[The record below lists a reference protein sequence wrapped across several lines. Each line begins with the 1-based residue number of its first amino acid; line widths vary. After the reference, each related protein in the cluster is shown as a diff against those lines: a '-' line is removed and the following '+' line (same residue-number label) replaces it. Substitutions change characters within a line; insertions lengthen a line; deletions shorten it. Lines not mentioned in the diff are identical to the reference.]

1 MNRQSIELAAQRI
14 SPFVTRTPLV
24 ASPWLSGASGATVW
38 LKLETA
44 QVTGSFKARGAMNAL
59 LAMKERS
66 PEVDL
71 VVCASAGNHG
81 QALAWAGGQLGIR
94 VRAHVPAAA
103 ADTKKQAMRTYGAAL
118 IEAADYDAAE
128 EAGRADA
135 VKLGVPYVS
144 PYNNDDVI
152 AGQGTIALEML
163 DDQPGIEVFVI
174 AVGGGGLISGCAV
187 VAKDRQQPLGIIGA
201 EAESSPVFTTALA
214 TGEITTVRVR
224 PTLADA
230 LAGNLEPGSR
240 TFAMVQHLVD
250 GVALVAEGSIE
261 AAMRGLYR
269 QHDLITEGAG
279 AVATAAVMQGLGLT
293 GRTVGVI
300 VCGRNID
307 LGRFSHVTGIALPA
321 Q

>member
-103 ADTKKQAMRTYGAAL
+103 ADTKKHAMRTYGAAL
-118 IEAADYDAAE
+118 IEADDYDAAE

-135 VKLGVPYVS
+135 VHLGVPYVS

-163 DDQPGIEVFVI
+163 TSNRGSRLVTPSAADSSAAARWSRKIGNGRRHHARRPSFGIHH
-174 AVGGGGLISGCAV
+174 GLG
-187 VAKDRQQPLGIIGA
+187 DR
-201 EAESSPVFTTALA
+201 
-214 TGEITTVRVR
+214 EITTVRVR

-230 LAGNLEPGSR
+230 LAGSSSP
-240 TFAMVQHLVD
+240 
-250 GVALVAEGSIE
+250 
-261 AAMRGLYR
+261 AA
-269 QHDLITEGAG
+269 
-279 AVATAAVMQGLGLT
+279 
-293 GRTVGVI
+293 
-300 VCGRNID
+300 
-307 LGRFSHVTGIALPA
+307 GRFRWCSIWSTASHSSPRDRSKRRCAASIASTISSPRAPA
-321 Q
+321 PWRRRP